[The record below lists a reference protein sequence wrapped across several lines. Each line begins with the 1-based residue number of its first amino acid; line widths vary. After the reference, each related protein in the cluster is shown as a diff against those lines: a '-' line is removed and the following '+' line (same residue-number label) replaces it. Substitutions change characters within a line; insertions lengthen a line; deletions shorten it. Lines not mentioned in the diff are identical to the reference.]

1 MGKNQKWKPEELTY
15 LEEMWGHVSLPSMA
29 KYLNRSV
36 NAVKIKG
43 QRLGLGPVLMGGEYI
58 TFNQLMITLTG
69 HNVHSYHLKSW
80 VKERGLPIHYKKVNQ
95 CRFRIVYLDEFWE
108 WAEKN
113 RSFIDFS
120 RMEPLALGEEP
131 EWVDEQRRKDYHSFY
146 SQREDPWTPA
156 EDNLLISLLK
166 QHKYGYTELSE
177 RLKRSCGAIQRRCT
191 DLGIKERPVK
201 ASNHGEG
208 ATWTEEHYKIL
219 AEGIRNGDSYVLMG
233 RKIGKSEKAIRGKVY
248 TVYLTE
254 NLDKVRSMLQN
265 GEWGHGAPEPAI
277 KQAIHLSGK
286 SAAVKKDLSVFA
298 GLLKYRM
305 NKLGYDPYFQRFMC
319 MNWDDFEGCSAGCTD
334 CDSCLEFRRIKPQ
347 YCARCGGTFYERK
360 ENRFCQSCRTA
371 KRKQAQRKW
380 SILNRKGV

>member
-1 MGKNQKWKPEELTY
+1 
-15 LEEMWGHVSLPSMA
+15 MWGHVSLPSMA
-29 KYLNRSV
+29 KHLNRSV

-43 QRLGLGPVLMGGEYI
+43 QRLGLGPVLMGGEYV
-58 TFNQLMITLTG
+58 TFNQLILVLTG

-166 QHKYGYTELSE
+166 QHKYGYMELSE

-265 GEWGHGAPEPAI
+265 GEWGHGAPEPTV

-286 SAAVKKDLSVFA
+286 GTAVKKDLSIFA
-298 GLLKYRM
+298 GLLKYQM

-334 CDSCLEFRRIKPQ
+334 CDSCLEFRRIRPQ
-347 YCARCGGTFYERK
+347 YCSRCGGTFYERK